1 MQKNELLVVYGED
14 PAAMAYQLAEA
25 AALAELIG
33 DKGKRVGLKPNLV
46 VARPAEG
53 GATTHP
59 EIAAGLI
66 NYLKKIGFAN
76 IVILEGSWVGDN
88 TQDAFHVC
96 GYRDLAKATGVE
108 LIDTQLDSA
117 KPYDCK
123 GMKIEICDSARAVDF
138 MINLPVMK
146 GHCQTLLTCALKN
159 NKGIMPDKE
168 KRRFHSLGLH
178 KPIAHLNTVARNDFI
193 VVDGIC
199 GDLDF
204 EEGGNPVPAGR
215 MFAARDPVLCDAWAA
230 AQMGYETA
238 DIPYIGLAE
247 KLGVGVGDPAKAV
260 PRELNR
266 PDDAQAAA
274 GRTGGAGA
282 GSAQS
287 AGSAGER
294 PGARRQPGGK
304 VRQLAQY
311 IDESDACSA
320 CYAALIFALSRLDHR
335 ELGRLPGKIACGQG
349 FRGQKANLNGPPN
362 LIGQP
367 NEVVHGKLGSGNCAG
382 RFERFCPGCPPSGAE
397 VLEFLRGF

>member
-1 MQKNELLVVYGED
+1 MEKHEILVIYGED
-14 PAAMAYQLAEA
+14 PARMAYQLAEA
-25 AALAELIG
+25 ADLASLIG
-33 DKGKRVGLKPNLV
+33 DKKKRVGLKPNLV
-46 VARPAEG
+46 VARPAEE

-59 EIAAGLI
+59 AIAMGLI
-66 NYLKKIGFAN
+66 EYLKKNGFTN

-88 TQDAFHVC
+88 TQDAFRVC
-96 GYRDLAKATGVE
+96 GYQDLARATGVE
-108 LIDTQLDSA
+108 LIDTQLDTA
-117 KPYDCK
+117 KPCDCK

-230 AQMGYETA
+230 SLMGYDA
-238 DIPYIGLAE
+238 GDIPYIGMAE
-247 KLGVGVGDPAKAV
+247 KLGVGVGDIAKALV
-260 PRELNR
+260 RELNAAAG
-266 PDDAQAAA
+266 AQAAEGSRA
-274 GRTGGAGA
+274 HGRQAGA
-282 GSAQS
+282 
-287 AGSAGER
+287 
-294 PGARRQPGGK
+294 K

-311 IDESDACSA
+311 VDEADACSA
-320 CYAALIFALSRLDHR
+320 CYAALIFALSRLERRD
-335 ELGRLPGKIACGQG
+335 LSRLPGKIACGQG
-349 FRGQKANLNGPPN
+349 FRGKSGP
-362 LIGQP
+362 
-367 NEVVHGKLGSGNCAG
+367 LGSWNCTG
-382 RFERFCPGCPPSGAE
+382 GFEAFCPGCPPSGAE
-397 VLEFLRGF
+397 VLEFLRGKSL